1 MRRSCAE
8 LAVRTSWPRRDLLI
22 VSVAGEVDLV
32 TAPILADELRA
43 AGVRTLV
50 VDLSEVSF
58 IGAAGLSVLH
68 ASARRERGRT
78 GLVANTRA
86 VLRPLSVV
94 AFDAAPV
101 FPALPV
107 ALRALACEP
116 HTDSG
121 EDRRLS
127 G

>member
-8 LAVRTSWPRRDLLI
+8 LAVRSSWPRRDLLI

-32 TAPILADELRA
+32 TAPVLADELRA

-58 IGAAGLSVLH
+58 LGAAGLSVLH
-68 ASARRERGRT
+68 ASAGRERGRT

-101 FPALPV
+101 FPSLPV
-107 ALRALACEP
+107 ALRVLACGP
-116 HTDSG
+116 HTERG

>member
-1 MRRSCAE
+1 MRRSCAG
-8 LAVRTSWPRRDLLI
+8 LTVRTTSSRHDLLI
-22 VSVAGEVDLV
+22 VSVAGEVDLA
-32 TAPILADELRA
+32 TAPILAGKLRL
-43 AGVRTLV
+43 AGVRTLI

-58 IGAAGLSVLH
+58 MGAAGLSVLH
-68 ASARRERGRT
+68 ASARRKRGRT

-101 FPALPV
+101 FPSVPV
-107 ALRALACEP
+107 ALRVLACGP
-116 HTDSG
+116 HTERG
-121 EDRRLS
+121 EDHRLS

>member
-1 MRRSCAE
+1 MRRSCAG
-8 LAVRTSWPRRDLLI
+8 LTVRTTSSRRDLLI
-22 VSVAGEVDLV
+22 VSVAGEVDLA
-32 TAPILADELRA
+32 TAPMLADELRV
-43 AGVRTLV
+43 AGVRTLI

-58 IGAAGLSVLH
+58 MGAAGLSVLH
-68 ASARRERGRT
+68 ASARRQRGRT

-107 ALRALACEP
+107 ALRVLACGP
-116 HTDSG
+116 HTERGADH
-121 EDRRLS
+121 RLS